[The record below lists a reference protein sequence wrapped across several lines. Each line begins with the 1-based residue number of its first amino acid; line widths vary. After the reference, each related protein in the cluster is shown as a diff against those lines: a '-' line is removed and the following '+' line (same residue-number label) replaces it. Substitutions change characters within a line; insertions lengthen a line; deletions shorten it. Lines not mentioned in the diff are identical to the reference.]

1 MSPCTPISMDSN
13 QSPKTS
19 AAFEYFL
26 YAAILAETLLA
37 AMVYKTIFGSGEL
50 VRLRV
55 YFAILYFAFLGW
67 AIAQL
72 NRLHRSRKSLMTD
85 VSPNGQPANEQGAGS
100 ETRSILGLNG
110 EQLVTVALVFAT
122 AVAAFTWLLRL
133 LN

>member
-1 MSPCTPISMDSN
+1 MDSN
-13 QSPKTS
+13 QPRKVST
-19 AAFEYFL
+19 AFEYFL

-55 YFAILYFAFLGW
+55 YFAILYLAFLGW

-72 NRLHRSRKSLMTD
+72 NRLHRNRKSMLVPD
-85 VSPNGQPANEQGAGS
+85 ASPDGQPASEQGAAAH
-100 ETRSILGLNG
+100 TRPILGLTG

>member
-1 MSPCTPISMDSN
+1 MDSN
-13 QSPKTS
+13 QPSKTGS
-19 AAFEYFL
+19 AFEYFL

-72 NRLHRSRKSLMTD
+72 NRLHRNRKSLEPDSTAAA
-85 VSPNGQPANEQGAGS
+85 PPATEQTVA
-100 ETRSILGLNG
+100 EHNRPILGLTV
-110 EQLVTVALVFAT
+110 EQLVTVVLIFAT
-122 AVAAFTWLLRL
+122 AVAAFTWLLRSL
-133 LN
+133 D